1 MLELSAVAR
10 DAPSAEKRGL
20 TPVLAECAARPQKEG
35 RTERYPFRSNGEADD
50 IDRLLFRY
58 LAYLPRL
65 DVQTELFEQELLEL
79 PCSTS
84 KVSLVMAE

>member
-1 MLELSAVAR
+1 MLEPSAVAR
-10 DAPSAEKRGL
+10 DAPSAAKRGL
-20 TPVLAECAARPQKEG
+20 APVFAERAARPQKEG
-35 RTERYPFRSNGEADD
+35 RAKRYSARSNCEADD

-65 DVQTELFEQELLEL
+65 DVQTELIEQELLEL
-79 PCSTS
+79 PRRTS